1 MNCVNRFGRIV
12 AASALAAL
20 MGVPLTAPA
29 QTSQPPSVTD
39 VRAAVQTLLG
49 AYEGLGPEQWR
60 ALGDAAVPVLESI
73 ASDPSAAPMRRARSV
88 EGLAALAGSQPT
100 LLRLSNAPAEP
111 LIVRMAAVRGLG
123 QVMAEADLIT
133 ALQPALR
140 DPEATLRGVAAETLS
155 NTAAGCVQVQAMWN
169 AESTAWRSRFA
180 ARCGA
185 PWSPSNGASVG
196 GPYQGADPTA
206 KVFVSQITDPSGAT
220 VYQYPS
226 GGVLK
231 ADPFINGLGN
241 FSLLLPNT
249 PTLSLT
255 PGPWTFRLVASKP
268 TTVDVQALIK
278 TPSGPLTTGKLS
290 ANLFFVGVPGLTAR
304 SAPSDP
310 SFQALLAKTRAIY
323 AQVGIEIADLT
334 YIDITG
340 DDATRF
346 ANSSL
351 SDVGNLFKL
360 SASAQ
365 ARNGAVNLFFV
376 HSISSFSSFAYQVL
390 GVTGGI
396 PGNPVGG
403 TQASGVAVAMAGY
416 SSDLRMTATAIG
428 HELGH
433 WLGLFHTTEGLAQ
446 AFDPLPDTL
455 ECHVPPG
462 TLALPQYCPDAGN
475 LMFWAY
481 DPLFSDSSLTPDQQ
495 FVMLRN
501 PLVSQGNG
509 QGLGGGVQTVRS
521 GQVQVPSTALSDP
534 VTVNVPANAA
544 SLELVGVVPVFPGS
558 QVRWAIR
565 VPDDYPTIQVAVN
578 NARAGDTIRVGAGR
592 WCGARI
598 AKPLNLIGDGATIIG
613 CPPGSPGPVGNAFK
627 TGFRVDRG
635 GSGTTIE
642 RFDFDGQG
650 FSDTNRAPLA
660 RGIVTS
666 QLTNDVTIDANRFL
680 GGIFGVIVNNGKNV
694 KVTHNVFV
702 GFTILNDGTGGAAI
716 FDQGAAPTGNVIAYN
731 EISTTVRPGSFPS
744 WVNEAD
750 VPYAGIVVSGQN
762 GTAIANNRIAIKPN
776 GASQGG
782 AGIIATDSVFGFKT
796 VNLAI
801 TNNDGRGSA
810 YSVIV
815 TRDLDGDTGNTV
827 GAFIK
832 GNFGIN
838 LINEASSNVTNRSTR
853 NALLCDPQT
862 GICP

>member
-1 MNCVNRFGRIV
+1 MNCLNRFGRIV
-12 AASALAAL
+12 AASALVAL

-29 QTSQPPSVTD
+29 QTSQPASVTD

-88 EGLAALAGSQPT
+88 DGLAALAGSQPT

-123 QVMAEADLIT
+123 GVLAEADLIT

-140 DPEATLRGVAAETLS
+140 DPEAPLRGVAAETLS
-155 NTAAGCVQVQAMWN
+155 NTAAGCAQVQAMWS

-185 PWSPSNGASVG
+185 PSSPGNGASVG

-206 KVFVSQITDPSGAT
+206 RVGVYQITDPFGAT

-231 ADPFINGLGN
+231 ADPFGSGLGN

-249 PTLSLT
+249 PTLSFT
-255 PGPWTFRLVASKP
+255 PGPWTFRLLASKP

-278 TPSGPLTTGKLS
+278 TPLGPLTTGKLS

-304 SAPSDP
+304 SAPSDL

-323 AQVGIEIADLT
+323 AQVGVEIADLT

-376 HSISSFSSFAYQVL
+376 HSIGSSSFQVL
-390 GVTGGI
+390 GVSGGI

-416 SSDLRMTATAIG
+416 SSDLRMTANTIG

-446 AFDPLPDTL
+446 AFDPLPDTP

-481 DPLFSDSSLTPDQQ
+481 DPLFTGSGLTPDQQ

-534 VTVNVPANAA
+534 VTVNVPANGA

-558 QVRWAIR
+558 DPIPAIR
-565 VPDDYPTIQVAVN
+565 VPDDYSTIQLAVN
-578 NARAGDTIRVGAGR
+578 NARAGDTIRVGTGR

-613 CPPGSPGPVGNAFK
+613 CPPGRPGPVGNAFK

-635 GSGTTIE
+635 GSGTSIE
-642 RFDFDGQG
+642 RFDFDGRG

-660 RGIVTS
+660 QGIVTS
-666 QLTNDVTIDANRFL
+666 QLADDVTIDSNRFL

-694 KVTHNVFV
+694 KVAHNVFD
-702 GFTILNDGTGGAAI
+702 GFTILNDGSGGAAI
-716 FDQGAAPTGNVIAYN
+716 FDQGAALTGNVIAYN
-731 EISTTVRPGSFPS
+731 EIATTVRTGSFQS

-762 GTAIANNRIAIKPN
+762 GSVIANNRLAIKPN
-776 GASQGG
+776 AAGQGG
-782 AGIIATDSVFGFKT
+782 AGVIATDGVFGFKT

-815 TRDLDGDTGNTV
+815 TRDLNGGTGNTV